1 MDNNK
6 KICPL
11 KALNGAPAS
20 EQDLFCE
27 EERCKL
33 YMEEYK
39 QCAVVV
45 AVKASKKLSELR
57 HMNGGN
63 S

>member
-1 MDNNK
+1 MDDNK

-27 EERCKL
+27 EECCLL
-33 YMEEYK
+33 YMEEYE
-39 QCAVVV
+39 QCSLVMA
-45 AVKASKKLSELR
+45 AKALNKLSELR

>member
-1 MDNNK
+1 MDENK

-11 KALNGAPAS
+11 KALNRASAS
-20 EQDLFCE
+20 EQELFCE
-27 EERCKL
+27 EEGCRL
-33 YMEEYK
+33 YMEEYN

-45 AVKASKKLSELR
+45 AVKASKKLNELQ
-57 HMNGGN
+57 HENGGR

>member
-1 MDNNK
+1 MYENK

-11 KALNGAPAS
+11 KALNGASAS
-20 EQDLFCE
+20 EQDLFCGE
-27 EERCKL
+27 EGCRL

-45 AVKASKKLSELR
+45 AVKASKKLKELQYV
-57 HMNGGN
+57 NGGN

>member
-1 MDNNK
+1 MDDDK

-20 EQDLFCE
+20 EQELFCE
-27 EERCKL
+27 EGCCQL

-45 AVKASKKLSELR
+45 AVKASKKLKELQY
-57 HMNGGN
+57 MNGGN

>member
-1 MDNNK
+1 MDYNN

-20 EQDLFCE
+20 DHELFCDE
-27 EERCKL
+27 ECCQL

-45 AVKASKKLSELR
+45 AMKASKKLKELQY
-57 HMNGGN
+57 MNGGN